1 MESKSRWSGWTKK
14 IIMFVMM
21 VMGGL
26 VGQIVWEQIMQ
37 KKYKD
42 NSVDLIV
49 QMSEVIGGRSKL
61 LYAQHQAELYSV
73 RLADEY
79 IADCAKDRSKA
90 YSSNAEY
97 AWKLEETL
105 FTMIEGPTDLLKESI
120 EAADNTLCWLEKERP
135 DYGVEQ
141 DSVFFVKCRDYISM
155 ANATISC
162 NDSVYNH
169 CKILFWDKFNAYDKY
184 ADSLDFAVNEV
195 IRAKQVLI
203 EAEKKRDSLLKT
215 AAETF

>member
-1 MESKSRWSGWTKK
+1 MESKGRWSGWTNR

-42 NSVDLIV
+42 NNVDLIV
-49 QMSEVIGGRSKL
+49 QMSDVIRGRSEL
-61 LYAQHQAELYSV
+61 AYAQHQAELYSV

-79 IADCAKDRSKA
+79 IADCAKDHSKA
-90 YSSNAEY
+90 YSSNTEY

-120 EAADNTLCWLEKERP
+120 ETANNTLCWLEKEQP

-141 DSVFFVKCRDYISM
+141 DSVFFVRCRDYISM
-155 ANATISC
+155 ANATISY
-162 NDSVYNH
+162 NDSVRNR
-169 CKILFWDKFNAYDKY
+169 CKMLFWDRFNAYDKH

-203 EAEKKRDSLLKT
+203 EAEKKRDSLLKM